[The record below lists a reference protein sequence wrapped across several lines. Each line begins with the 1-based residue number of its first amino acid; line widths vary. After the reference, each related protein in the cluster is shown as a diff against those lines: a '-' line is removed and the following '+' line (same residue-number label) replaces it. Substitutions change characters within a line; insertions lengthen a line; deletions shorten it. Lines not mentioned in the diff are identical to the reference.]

1 MITVKREEFFY
12 ERDVPANRIGVLSTE
27 TEVTIFLPGD
37 ESTPEWQ
44 ALHPPYEPQEDES
57 LNT

>member
-1 MITVKREEFFY
+1 MIKFDINNFTY
-12 ERDVPANRIGVLSTE
+12 TRDVPGSCIGVHSTE
-27 TEVTIFLPGD
+27 TEVVVFMPGD

>member
-1 MITVKREEFFY
+1 MIKITVADFVY
-12 ERDVPANRIGVLSTE
+12 SRDVPANRIGVLSTE
-27 TEVTIFLPGD
+27 TEVVVFMPGD